1 MTRRWLAGAAAFAMM
16 TGAAFAQGMSSGSSA
31 PTPSTA
37 SPGSGAASS
46 STASAGAASSAPAN
60 PAVTNYGT
68 GGMQPLP
75 ASPPEVGT
83 GTH

>member
-1 MTRRWLAGAAAFAMM
+1 MTSQWLAGAAAFAVM
-16 TGAAFAQGMSSGSSA
+16 TGVAFAQGTSSGSSA
-31 PTPSTA
+31 A

-46 STASAGAASSAPAN
+46 STASAGTASSAPAN